1 MALSFSDNIGYSGS
15 RNNFER
21 DYYATIADM
30 VAVKKTRM
38 PTMFIAM
45 CGETGKAYLYNK
57 SNEVDETLGLW
68 REIALAGEISGGSS
82 SGGGNTTPTVANPSI
97 TISEGNVTITCSTN
111 GAVIYYTTDGTA
123 PSTSSTAY
131 TAAFTVESGVTIK
144 AVAVKDGVYSSTV
157 SKTYTTGGST
167 GGDPVVDK
175 DYAYFGYLNVYPDS
189 EDDENHHVTA
199 ENFEATVKA
208 LSNKEEATSKGRTIT
223 FVAGQAE
230 QDAYESDTGHTFLA
244 YAYPSK
250 FGDLSTYSN
259 TFGTDSINNY
269 SKLVGTV
276 DGVEYNLYISR
287 AFFAESGDT
296 FTYTYA

>member
-1 MALSFSDNIGYSGS
+1 MIAVTGGYSYSGS
-15 RNNFER
+15 DNNFDR
-21 DYYATIADM
+21 DYFPTIEAM
-30 VAVKKTRM
+30 KSVKAPKM
-38 PTMFIAM
+38 PQMFIAM

-57 SNEVDETLGLW
+57 ANTATEDLGKW
-68 REIALAGEISGGSS
+68 REIALAGETSGGSS

-157 SKTYTTGGST
+157 SKTYTAGGST

-189 EDDENHHVTA
+189 EDDDNHHVTA

-276 DGVEYNLYISR
+276 DGVEYNLYISK

>member
-1 MALSFSDNIGYSGS
+1 MIAVTGGYSYSGS
-15 RNNFER
+15 DNNFDR
-21 DYYATIADM
+21 DYFPTIEAM
-30 VAVKKTRM
+30 KSVKAPKM
-38 PTMFIAM
+38 PQMFIAM

-57 SNEVDETLGLW
+57 ANTATEDLGKW
-68 REIALAGEISGGSS
+68 REIALAGETSGGSS

-111 GAVIYYTTDGTA
+111 GAVIYYTIDGTA

-131 TAAFTVESGVTIK
+131 TTAFTVESGVTIK

-189 EDDENHHVTA
+189 EDDDNHHVTA

>member
-1 MALSFSDNIGYSGS
+1 MIAVTGGYSYSGS
-15 RNNFER
+15 DNNFDR
-21 DYYATIADM
+21 DYFPTIEAM
-30 VAVKKTRM
+30 KSVKAPKM
-38 PTMFIAM
+38 PQMFIAM
-45 CGETGKAYLYNK
+45 CGETGKVYLYNK
-57 SNEVDETLGLW
+57 ANTATEDLGKW
-68 REIALAGEISGGSS
+68 REIALAGETSGGSS

-276 DGVEYNLYISR
+276 DGVEYNLYISK